1 MNQRFLS
8 VILFAFIVSAIAS
21 FGLYKVVTSRMD
33 ANKSA
38 PTTPIVAASKDL
50 GLGTLLKAED
60 IKMVDWPGDVPPQAI
75 RKPEDA
81 IGRGIVGNMVAG
93 EPILESRLAMRGA
106 GAGMAAMIPKGMR
119 AMAVR
124 VNEIVGVA
132 GFVVP
137 GMRVDLI
144 INAVPPTG
152 APANSG
158 NMAKILLQNIEI
170 LSAGQNIQKDAE
182 GKPIPVPVI
191 NILVTPDQAEMLSLV
206 TNDARIQL
214 VLRNPM
220 DTEVAV
226 TQGTSMGAILS
237 SALGGK
243 PVPPPTAA
251 APAPR
256 RAPAASPRPAAPVVE
271 AAKPAP
277 PPQPIVIEVI
287 TGSARRE
294 SRFQGA
300 TGEEEKKQ

>member
-33 ANKSA
+33 ANKAA
-38 PTTPIVAASKDL
+38 PTTPIVAAAKDL

-60 IKMVDWPGDVPPQAI
+60 IKMIDWPGDVPPQAI

-124 VNEIVGVA
+124 VNEVVGVA

-182 GKPIPVPVI
+182 GKPIPVPVV
-191 NILVTPDQAEMLSLV
+191 NILVTPDQAEVLSLV

-243 PVPPPTAA
+243 PAPLTTAPA
-251 APAPR
+251 APR
-256 RAPAASPRPAAPVVE
+256 RAPTPSPRPPAPVVE

>member
-8 VILFAFIVSAIAS
+8 VILFAFIISAIAS

-33 ANKSA
+33 ANKAA

-50 GLGTLLKAED
+50 GLGALLKAED
-60 IKMVDWPGDVPPQAI
+60 IKMVDWPGEVPPQAI

-81 IGRGIVGNMVAG
+81 IGRGTVVNMVAG
-93 EPILESRLAMRGA
+93 EPILETRLAMRGA

-124 VNEIVGVA
+124 VNEIGGVA

-243 PVPPPTAA
+243 AVPPPMTAA
-251 APAPR
+251 SPR
-256 RAPAASPRPAAPVVE
+256 RAPAVTVRPIAPVVD

>member
-33 ANKSA
+33 ANKAA

-50 GLGTLLKAED
+50 SLGTLLKAED
-60 IKMVDWPGDVPPQAI
+60 IKMIDWPGDVPVQAI
-75 RKPEDA
+75 RRPEDA
-81 IGRGIVGNMVAG
+81 IGRGTVGNMVAG

-106 GAGMAAMIPKGMR
+106 GAGLAAMIPKGMR

-144 INAVPPTG
+144 INAIPPGGAPTG
-152 APANSG
+152 SG

-182 GKPIPVPVI
+182 GKPMPVAVV
-191 NILVTPDQAEMLSLV
+191 NILVTPDQAEVLSLV
-206 TNDARIQL
+206 TNEVRIQL

-226 TQGTSMGAILS
+226 TQGTSLGSILS
-237 SALGGK
+237 GALGGK
-243 PVPPPTAA
+243 PTPLTASSA
-251 APAPR
+251 APR
-256 RAPAASPRPAAPVVE
+256 RAPTPSPRPAAPVVE

-277 PPQPIVIEVI
+277 PPQPIIIEVI